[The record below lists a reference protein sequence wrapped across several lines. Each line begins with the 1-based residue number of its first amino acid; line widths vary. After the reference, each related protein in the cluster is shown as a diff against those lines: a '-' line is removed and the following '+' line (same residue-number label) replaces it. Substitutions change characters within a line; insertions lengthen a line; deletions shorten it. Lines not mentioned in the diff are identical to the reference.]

1 MTSLTTVDRSSG
13 GAEGANRPSIVLI
26 HGLWMTPRSWSE
38 FHGYYTN
45 RGYRVLT
52 PPWPRIGG
60 GVEDVRR
67 DPSPLNG
74 LGVTEI
80 VDHYDKLIRELDEP
94 PIIMGHS
101 FGGLYVQLLLD
112 RGLGAAGVAIDA
124 AAAKGVL
131 KLPLSQA
138 RSLWP
143 VLKNPAN
150 RNRTVALSFEQ
161 FTYAFANTMSERDAR
176 AAYERDAIPGPGRPV
191 FQAGFAALA
200 PHAATKINYRNDKR
214 SPLLFIAGSE
224 DHIVPPAVN
233 KANHRKYRHSKA
245 ITHYKEFPGRSH
257 LIVAQTGWEEVA
269 EQALSWA
276 VTHAS
281 AVPGSPA
288 RKAD

>member
-1 MTSLTTVDRSSG
+1 MTNQTTPGRQQS
-13 GAEGANRPSIVLI
+13 PIVLI

-38 FHGYYTN
+38 FRDYYAD

-52 PPWPRIGG
+52 PPWPRIVGE
-60 GVEDVRR
+60 VEDIRR

-80 VDHYDKLIRELDEP
+80 VDHYDNLIRQLDEP

-112 RGLGAAGVAIDA
+112 RGLGVAGVAIDA
-124 AAAKGVL
+124 AGPRGVL

-150 RNRTVALSFEQ
+150 RKRTVPLTFGQ
-161 FTYAFANTMSERDAR
+161 FQFAFANNMSEADAR
-176 AAYERDAIPGPGRPV
+176 AAYELNAIPGPGRPV
-191 FQAGFAALA
+191 FQAGFAAFA
-200 PHAATKINYRNDKR
+200 PHAATKVNYRNDNR
-214 SPLLFIAGSE
+214 APLLLIAGSE

-245 ITHYKEFPGRSH
+245 VTHYKEFPGRSH
-257 LIVAQTGWEEVA
+257 LIVAQAGWEEVA
-269 EQALSWA
+269 EHSLSWA
-276 VTHAS
+276 VTHANPVPS
-281 AVPGSPA
+281 GPVQEAV
-288 RKAD
+288 